1 MFQGI
6 AYVESASVTSVP
18 LAMGLIGHQVLE
30 VPIIVQASQ
39 PEKKKKKLQQW
50 QTIFKRQVLYVGS
63 LHFNINE
70 DRLWGSLNLLER
82 LKISSS

>member
-30 VPIIVQASQ
+30 VPIILQASQ
-39 PEKKKKKLQQW
+39 P
-50 QTIFKRQVLYVGS
+50 
-63 LHFNINE
+63 
-70 DRLWGSLNLLER
+70 
-82 LKISSS
+82 

>member
-39 PEKKKKKLQQW
+39 PEKKKKKAAAMANNFQKAGTLCGIITFQH
-50 QTIFKRQVLYVGS
+50 K
-63 LHFNINE
+63 
-70 DRLWGSLNLLER
+70 
-82 LKISSS
+82 